1 MLISVV
7 IPLFNEEE
15 MVHTLYDRL
24 LTFWSQA
31 DVEPGTQWE
40 LICIND
46 GSHDRTLEFLLELHR
61 ADPRVKV
68 IDLSRNFNQQIATSA
83 GLIYAQGDAVIVMD
97 ADLQDPPEV
106 MNDLIAKWLE
116 GYEVVYAIRRS
127 REGETWFK
135 RLTSRVF
142 YRLMRYFMSVELPLD
157 TGDFRLLDRK
167 VVRELAKMEERHRF
181 IRGLSSWVGFR
192 QTGVYFDRPERFAGE
207 TKYPLRSMLRISLD
221 AVTGFSYQPLYMA
234 SYLGFLL
241 AVLALVGIAVVII
254 LRLSGVNALTGQA
267 TTLVSVLLLCGVQL
281 IFLGIIGA
289 YLGRIYDEVKGR
301 PLFIVNRA
309 YGWETQM
316 EEDGGAAPT
325 GLTPAPDAEPPAE

>member
-7 IPLFNEEE
+7 IPLFNEEG
-15 MVHTLYDRL
+15 VVPALYERL
-24 LTFWSQA
+24 TAFWSRA
-31 DVEPGTQWE
+31 EVEPGTEWE

-46 GSHDRTLEFLLELHR
+46 GSSDRTLELLLELHR

-83 GLIYAQGDAVIVMD
+83 GLSYAQGDAVIIMD

-106 MNDLIAKWLE
+106 VNDLIAKWQE
-116 GYEVVYAIRRS
+116 GYEVVYAVRRS

-142 YRLMRYFMSVELPLD
+142 YRLMRYFMNVELPLD

-167 VVRELAKMEERHRF
+167 VVRVLARMEERHRF

-192 QTGVYFDRPERFAGE
+192 QTGVYFDRPERYAGE

-221 AVTGFSYQPLYMA
+221 AVTGFSYQPLYLA

-241 AVLALVGIAVVII
+241 AILALVGIVGVFA
-254 LRLSGVNALTGQA
+254 LRLSGINALGGQA
-267 TTLVSVLLLCGVQL
+267 TTLVVVLLLCGVQL

-301 PLFIVNRA
+301 PLFIINRT
-309 YGWETQM
+309 YGWDTRPET
-316 EEDGGAAPT
+316 APT
-325 GLTPAPDAEPPAE
+325 GSAPVPDAAPLAE